1 MAVPKT
7 YADGVWQSIYIDWT
21 LRVVLGIS
29 LPNLRFREN
38 CQTCCHKIGENKKP
52 EVGSNSPWSVW
63 GRLSG
68 NLWLLDRSKLEVWAR
83 TPVFWWMTQ
92 VGRCLFDREWSGC
105 HTRRTLS
112 PAIKAQTGM
121 IISRICITWL
131 FLTDQLWT
139 GWPEK
144 LSDYVLTTFN
154 LLVNRNLLKRR
165 SYYVQL
171 HIKPKTE

>member
-1 MAVPKT
+1 MGYRLNRLDEPVFMAVPKT
-7 YADGVWQSIYIDWT
+7 YADWVWQSIYIDWT

-63 GRLSG
+63 ERLSR
-68 NLWLLDRSKLEVWAR
+68 NLWLLDRSKLEAWAR

-105 HTRRTLS
+105 HTRRTLW
-112 PAIKAQTGM
+112 PAIKAQLGM
-121 IISRICITWL
+121 IISRILLDC
-131 FLTDQLWT
+131 FSLTNCGRVSQKN
-139 GWPEK
+139 G
-144 LSDYVLTTFN
+144 VTT
-154 LLVNRNLLKRR
+154 
-165 SYYVQL
+165 
-171 HIKPKTE
+171 